1 MRMSIMRYF
10 QFNVHADDK
19 LLRNFIFLGIDFEI
33 ENGERIEEK
42 ALYERYLNG
51 CPMALLRVSVMNK
64 RRNTLP
70 EISFVGTQAL
80 VVLKGS
86 FDNLG
91 TSFLGL
97 TTIPVMVER
106 FEVIYY
112 VLWFNECVDCVD
124 WDHSEYHPWPEGTIL
139 SPWHNPRAN
148 WFIRPALDKTK
159 LPENLDVFRL
169 KEWGGPFNFVVNEK
183 VAEKI
188 STINNAEKFVDFR
201 ELDCY

>member
-1 MRMSIMRYF
+1 MRYF
-10 QFNVHADDK
+10 QFNVNEDEK
-19 LLRNFIFLGIDFEI
+19 NYEKIIIFGIDFEV
-33 ENGERIEEK
+33 ENGERIWVEE
-42 ALYERYLNG
+42 LFERHLNG
-51 CPMALLRVSVMNK
+51 HPMALLRILKMNK
-64 RRNTLP
+64 RKRLLP
-70 EISFVGTQAL
+70 EIGYTDTSAL
-80 VVLKGS
+80 IVRKDC
-86 FDNLG
+86 FDALE
-91 TSFLGL
+91 TKFLGL
-97 TTIPVMVER
+97 TTIPVMAER

-124 WDHSEYHPWPEGTIL
+124 WDHSEYYPWPEGTVL
-139 SPWHNPRAN
+139 RPWHNPRAN

-169 KEWGGPFNFVVNEK
+169 KEWGGPFNFFVNEK